1 MVAAPSRQWQRIAA
15 VVIGISLTMG
25 CGFDAVLKAPGPAA
39 VRFVFSDTLLTLD
52 TTLPLTVTVIAGG
65 VPQAHPYLIT
75 FSYNPTVI
83 RLTAGDDSLI
93 ALHVGSDSINIRFQS
108 SLRAVA
114 ADTVIP
120 IRVKR

>member
-1 MVAAPSRQWQRIAA
+1 MVAAPSRHWQRTVA
-15 VVIGISLTMG
+15 VVIGVPLMMA
-25 CGFDAVLKAPGPAA
+25 CGFDAVLKSPGPAP
-39 VRFVFSDTLLTLD
+39 VSFQFSDTLLTLD
-52 TTLPLTVTVIAGG
+52 TILPLTVTVIAGG
-65 VPQAHPYLIT
+65 VAQAHPYLIT

-83 RLTAGDDSLI
+83 GLTAGDDSLI
-93 ALHVGSDSINIRFQS
+93 ARHVGSDSINIRFQS